1 MFGRSPAASRLDD
14 VPQDGE
20 VFSVLGHVPRQPQ
33 IQENAFPVR
42 HLGEQFLGIGIRR
55 NERQAALGEASGVL
69 HGNIPNS
76 TDSAASRSASA
87 DRLNR
92 SDEHTSEP
100 QSLMRNS

>member
-42 HLGEQFLGIGIRR
+42 PLGEQFSGIGIRR
-55 NERQAALGEASGVL
+55 NERQAALGEATGVL

-76 TDSAASRSASA
+76 TDYAASRSASA
-87 DRLNR
+87 ARLNPCPEYNTR
-92 SDEHTSEP
+92 PLPTP
-100 QSLMRNS
+100 MNP